1 MIAQSLLKEIDRGRE
16 GKNHGFR
23 MGLEKLESIIDGVTK
38 ATSTLLF
45 STTGSGKSSLALYA
59 YVYRPMCDHLEDGN
73 FKVSYY
79 SLEMSADMIFGKLLS
94 MYMFEKYGIDVS
106 IKELLSRKKDYIL
119 PDEIYEAVLES
130 MEWLKKVEKVL
141 TIYDKTCNADV
152 IYASLMAELEKEGKF
167 EELKNRKIY
176 IPNNPDLIHLVV
188 IDHISLLQP
197 KPPRKLKEE
206 IDLTSAYLVTLR
218 NMCGISP
225 LVIMQANRESG
236 SMDRRKFG
244 LNNLRIDDT
253 KDSGNVAQDSE
264 VIISIFN
271 PHREKLN
278 SYNNYDI
285 SILEDKFRSITVL
298 KNRYG
303 DSDVE
308 VGCNFFGH
316 NGMWRELP
324 KANQIFDF
332 TKYTDPAYLLVQQQ
346 EDNTKD
352 VPDEILEE
360 PKKMSFKI

>member
-1 MIAQSLLKEIDRGRE
+1 MIAQSLLREIDRGRE
-16 GKNHGFR
+16 GKNHGYS
-23 MGLEKLESIIDGVTK
+23 MGMPKLESIIDGVTK

-59 YVYRPMCDHLEDGN
+59 FVYRPLCDHLEDGN
-73 FKVSYY
+73 FKTTYY

-94 MYMFEKYGIDVS
+94 MHMFETYGVDIS

-119 PDEIYEAVLES
+119 PNEIYDMVKES
-130 MEWLKKVEKVL
+130 MAWLEKVEKVL

-152 IYASLMAELEKEGKF
+152 IYASLMKELEKDGKF

-176 IPNNPDLIHLVV
+176 TPNNPNLIHLVV

-197 KPPRKLKEE
+197 KAPRKLKEE

-225 LVIMQANRESG
+225 LIIMQANRESG

-278 SYNNYDI
+278 THNDYDI
-285 SILEDKFRSITVL
+285 SILRDKFRSITVL

-308 VGCNFFGH
+308 IGCNFFGH
-316 NGMWRELP
+316 NGMWKELP
-324 KANQIFDF
+324 RANQIFDF
-332 TKYTDPAYLLVQQQ
+332 TKYTDPAYLLVDEE
-346 EDNTKD
+346 EDKVKD

-360 PKKMSFKI
+360 KPKMTFTI